1 MPFEPVSLRPAAR
14 PTLSSPIKVI
24 GVGGGGSNAVNTMFE
39 RGIAGVDFIVCNTD
53 AQALEASP
61 VPSKIQLGA
70 TLTGGQGAGSQP
82 EVGRNAAIESLDEV
96 IGLLGSGTSM
106 VFVTAGMGGGTGT
119 GAAPVIAKAARD
131 LDILTVGI
139 VTIPF
144 QFEGRRRTQQAQDG
158 LEAMRKS
165 VDTLL
170 IIRNDKLRELYGNL
184 TIRKAFANADEVLC
198 TAAKGI
204 AEVITLTGEINVDM
218 NDVNTVM
225 RNSGRAI
232 MGSGIATGEGR
243 ARLAVSEALESPL
256 LNDCDITGASFVLLN
271 ITFGNDEVLMD
282 EIMEITDII
291 QEAAGQS
298 AEVIWGYGIDP
309 SLGDALCVTVIATGF
324 DGADLGPW
332 DGPAHVQERR
342 HVLAEPVAVPAPQ
355 PLPVAREAAPAPVT
369 TWKPVLTAPE
379 EPFLITREEPVAE
392 TPELSSW
399 NLQSV
404 SLEELVTPVIE
415 VAETPQEAEVPLHTV
430 VFHLEEEPEAK
441 AEESLEMH
449 LRVSDETWETEE
461 FELAE
466 ASSEEL
472 HLADHPELASTWAVT
487 SPDASPSIPPSPSF
501 STSPSPSTSTPTSLS
516 FSTST
521 SPPTSPSTPPSLSW
535 KPWEGPRPEATAPR
549 VEPVSP
555 PPPPISRTEVPAE
568 KDDFLSRQLARAQ
581 RLQMYTRRFKS
592 PGGIADLENE
602 PAFKRRNVVLDDV
615 APSTATQVSRF
626 ALTEETDEHGD
637 RRIELRSDNPFLH
650 DNVD

>member
-1 MPFEPVSLRPAAR
+1 MPFEPVSLRPAVR

-144 QFEGRRRTQQAQDG
+144 QFEGRRRTQQAQEG

-309 SLGDALCVTVIATGF
+309 SLGEALCVTVIATGF

-332 DGPAHVQERR
+332 DGPAQVQERR
-342 HVLAEPVAVPAPQ
+342 HVLAEPAAIPAPQ
-355 PLPVAREAAPAPVT
+355 PLPAAREAAPAPVT

-392 TPELSSW
+392 NPELSSW

-404 SLEELVTPVIE
+404 SLEELVTPEIE
-415 VAETPQEAEVPLHTV
+415 TTESQLNTV
-430 VFHLEEEPEAK
+430 VFHLEEEPEA
-441 AEESLEMH
+441 ALEVPMEMH
-449 LRVSDETWETEE
+449 LRV
-461 FELAE
+461 AE
-466 ASSEEL
+466 DTRPPEEL
-472 HLADHPELASTWAVT
+472 ESVEATSEDLHLQNDTELASNWAV
-487 SPDASPSIPPSPSF
+487 
-501 STSPSPSTSTPTSLS
+501 STNSTST
-516 FSTST
+516 
-521 SPPTSPSTPPSLSW
+521 STPPSLSW

-555 PPPPISRTEVPAE
+555 PPPPISRTEPPAE
-568 KDDFLSRQLARAQ
+568 KEDFLGRQLARAQ

-602 PAFKRRNVVLDDV
+602 PAYKRRNVVLDDV

-626 ALTEETDEHGD
+626 ALTEETDEHGE
-637 RRIELRSDNPFLH
+637 RRIELRNDNPFLH